1 MGQNSLHIATVVEM
15 FTKHVFVASSEV
27 ISFKWCRAQCQRRL
41 GAKCAEFWGRRW
53 LTLVYDVEVLGR
65 NRESFWG

>member
-27 ISFKWCRAQCQRRL
+27 INFKWCRAQCPEKTPWQMCRIV
-41 GAKCAEFWGRRW
+41 GEEDG
-53 LTLVYDVEVLGR
+53 
-65 NRESFWG
+65 SP

>member
-41 GAKCAEFWGRRW
+41 GAKCADFWGRRW